1 MKPLRKSHNDCGFK
15 QEFTT
20 EAIHND
26 ETTMRWRRQWDKKGR
41 AELGLLGNGAA
52 LREERG
58 GSGYS
63 LERGAADLFRVRV
76 FLTRLAFNL
85 IKPSYL

>member
-1 MKPLRKSHNDCGFK
+1 MELR
-15 QEFTT
+15 
-20 EAIHND
+20 
-26 ETTMRWRRQWDKKGR
+26 
-41 AELGLLGNGAA
+41 LLGDGAA

-58 GSGYS
+58 GGGYS
-63 LERGAADLFRVRV
+63 LERGATDLFRVRV

>member
-20 EAIHND
+20 AAIHND
-26 ETTMRWRRQWDKKGR
+26 EMTTRWCWQWDKKDQ
-41 AELGLLGNGAA
+41 AELGLLGDGTA

-58 GSGYS
+58 GDGGYS

-76 FLTRLAFNL
+76 FGG
-85 IKPSYL
+85 